1 MAEDDFFKRYFGTS
15 GKDAF
20 VLFPQKQDVERRISC
35 SNQENCSFPIPIYAA
50 YWCETVRRD
59 LNWCRHSNFPF
70 ASLEL
75 VLDGMIEHISDGR
88 KKEAAAGDLLVFAPN
103 QDRWYIQKEPT
114 HKIFIIIEGSMCK
127 LLMNE
132 LGFLQDT
139 LIHLEKPKETEELFR
154 RILKEME
161 LHSDIGC
168 SRASGLLW
176 TLLLDL
182 SRQFRQT
189 VSDHLPVEILNKTT
203 QLKRRDMLCRN
214 NEDIAGVFNVSTRSL
229 YNVFRKYYD
238 DTPHQWQRRQKL
250 ERAALLL
257 ETSEHSVAEIAAEC
271 GFRNHK
277 YFMTLFKKVYAV
289 TPGQWRNM
297 KKKTSLSDENRNPEE

>member
-1 MAEDDFFKRYFGTS
+1 MAEDDFYKRYFDKS
-15 GKDAF
+15 EKDAF
-20 VLFPQKQDVERRISC
+20 VLFPQKQDVEKRISC
-35 SNQENCSFPIPIYAA
+35 SNQEHCTFPIPIYAT
-50 YWCETVRRD
+50 YWCESVRRD

-75 VLDGMIEHISDGR
+75 VLDGMIEHVSDGR
-88 KKEAAAGDLLVFAPN
+88 KCEAAAGDLLVFAPN

-114 HKIFIIIEGSMCK
+114 HKIFIIIEGSMFK
-127 LLMNE
+127 LLMKE
-132 LGFLQDT
+132 LGFRQDT
-139 LIHLEKPKETEELFR
+139 LIHLEKPEETEKLFR
-154 RILKEME
+154 MIHEEME

-182 SRQFRQT
+182 SRQFRQS
-189 VSDHLPVEILNKTT
+189 VSNHLPADIINKIT
-203 QLKRRDMLCRN
+203 QLKRRNMLYRK
-214 NEDIAGVFNVSTRSL
+214 NEEIADVFSVSTRSL

-250 ERAALLL
+250 ERAVILL
-257 ETSEHSVAEIAAEC
+257 ETTEHAIGEIAAEC
-271 GFRNHK
+271 GFSNSK
-277 YFMTLFKKVYAV
+277 YFMTLFKKVYGV

-297 KKKTSLSDENRNPEE
+297 KKNPSASETETEG

>member
-1 MAEDDFFKRYFGTS
+1 MAGEDFYKRYFDTS
-15 GKDAF
+15 EKDAF
-20 VLFPQKQDVERRISC
+20 VLFPQKQDVERRIFC
-35 SNQENCSFPIPIYAA
+35 SNQEDCTFPIPIYAT
-50 YWCETVRRD
+50 YWCESVRRD
-59 LNWCRHSNFPF
+59 LNWCRHANFPF

-88 KKEAAAGDLLVFAPN
+88 KSEASAGDLLVFAPD

-114 HKIFIIIEGSMCK
+114 HKIFIIIEGSMFK
-127 LLMNE
+127 LLMKE
-132 LGFLQDT
+132 LGFQQDT
-139 LIHLEKPKETEELFR
+139 LIHLENPAETETLFR
-154 RILKEME
+154 LIHEKME

-168 SRASGLLW
+168 NRASGLLW

-182 SRQFRQT
+182 SRQFRRT
-189 VSDHLPVEILNKTT
+189 VSTHLPMEILSRNA

-214 NEDIAGVFNVSTRSL
+214 NEEIAEVFSVSTRSL

-238 DTPHQWQRRQKL
+238 DTPHRWQRRQKL
-250 ERAALLL
+250 ERAAILL
-257 ETSEHSVAEIAAEC
+257 ETTGKAIAEIASEC

-277 YFMTLFKKVYAV
+277 YFMTLFKKNYGV

-297 KKKTSLSDENRNPEE
+297 KKNTVPGKDL